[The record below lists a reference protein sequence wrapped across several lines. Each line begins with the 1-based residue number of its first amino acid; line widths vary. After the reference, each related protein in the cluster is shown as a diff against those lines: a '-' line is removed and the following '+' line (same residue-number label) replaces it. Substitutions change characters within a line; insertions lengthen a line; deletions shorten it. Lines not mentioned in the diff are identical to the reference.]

1 MPTIPFLFSQLCLP
15 YSDPSIHHLI
25 SFHIPFPSSN
35 QPTQYEWPAVQEGRA
50 FLFIS
55 RSGHL
60 LRGAL
65 LYQLSTVYNK
75 LPLACGFKKNAQFG
89 GSNKHTSIVLQFWKL
104 EEKNVLQWAEIKVSA
119 QPGSLQKRKQLS
131 QFLEL
136 HSLLHPLAYGFLSP
150 GSQPKEV
157 LSHWEWLGTQSTLFK
172 YCNACSWTYFF
183 SRNKKGLKITA
194 CMHSWGK
201 YGPHIYKETKN
212 PTATFEEPEEN
223 QGVRSKSS
231 VLCMFPAH
239 ITICSVGRA
248 SEPCLQATLG
258 HTPNISPS
266 KEPAREPVVCSHS
279 LLLQQGPQKSLAWI
293 SWPLNKFCWLR
304 RPSTLVGNNIIL
316 SSPL

>member
-104 EEKNVLQWAEIKVSA
+104 EEKNVLQWAQIKVSA

-136 HSLLHPLAYGFLSP
+136 HSLLHSLAYGSSLQVPSQKKYYHIENGLGPRALCLS
-150 GSQPKEV
+150 
-157 LSHWEWLGTQSTLFK
+157 
-172 YCNACSWTYFF
+172 
-183 SRNKKGLKITA
+183 TA
-194 CMHSWGK
+194 MLAAGHTSSL
-201 YGPHIYKETKN
+201 ETK
-212 PTATFEEPEEN
+212 
-223 QGVRSKSS
+223 RD
-231 VLCMFPAH
+231 
-239 ITICSVGRA
+239 
-248 SEPCLQATLG
+248 
-258 HTPNISPS
+258 
-266 KEPAREPVVCSHS
+266 
-279 LLLQQGPQKSLAWI
+279 
-293 SWPLNKFCWLR
+293 
-304 RPSTLVGNNIIL
+304 
-316 SSPL
+316 